1 MHMTGGPG
9 PKIAKVAYR
18 AACRAGEAAEL
29 RRDDGEDTAS
39 ATRSQR
45 EIAQDTGASDKKNT
59 SQSRGPS
66 RTARSHVTAGVR
78 AHSRRRTAQG
88 AGQAGKLRRVSIW
101 QEGGSRECEEVW
113 VHADSHTIGC
123 R

>member
-1 MHMTGGPG
+1 MTRGPG
-9 PKIAKVAYR
+9 PKIAK
-18 AACRAGEAAEL
+18 AACRAACCAEEAAEL
-29 RRDDGEDTAS
+29 RRDDVEETAS

-45 EIAQDTGASDKKNT
+45 KIAQDAGGPDGSHSERRVVT
-59 SQSRGPS
+59 SPL
-66 RTARSHVTAGVR
+66 VR

-88 AGQAGKLRRVSIW
+88 ASQAGKLRRVSIW

-113 VHADSHTIGC
+113 VHADSHMIGC